1 MSALSIFTERFNELL
16 SERDLKPTAL
26 AVRLDIPKN
35 TICRYARGAQL
46 PNLRLAIILSGFFGC
61 SIDYLLGRSD
71 KGKVFK
77 PSDLKPFSERLPVIM
92 KQFKTNKYRIAKET
106 ALHSSILY
114 RWQSGDCSPEL
125 ESLIILADHLGCS
138 VEYLLGRSD
147 IINE

>member
-1 MSALSIFTERFNELL
+1 MNALSLFTERFNELL
-16 SERDLKPTAL
+16 NERDLKPSVL
-26 AVRLDIPKN
+26 AARLEIPKN

-46 PNLRLAIILSGFFGC
+46 PNLRMAIILSGFFGC

-71 KGKVFK
+71 EGKVLE
-77 PSDLKPFSERLPVIM
+77 PSDIKPFGERFPIIM

-125 ESLIILADHLGCS
+125 ESLIILSDHLGCS
-138 VEYLLGRSD
+138 IEYLLGRCGTAF
-147 IINE
+147 